1 MAFSTRALIQNEI
14 AKAVEDFYWSSCL
27 DRASKQIDF
36 DNVFDKPVCR
46 KFEVVTLS
54 LHEYELAGLVQ
65 GLEPDPV
72 LRVDR
77 GLPQGQDVLGPE
89 TFVK

>member
-1 MAFSTRALIQNEI
+1 M
-14 AKAVEDFYWSSCL
+14 

-54 LHEYELAGLVQ
+54 LHEDELAGLVQ

-77 GLPQGQDVLGPE
+77 GLSQGQDVLGPE